1 VSADAYRS
9 LAAIVLVDRPL
20 DEVLDEVARIA
31 HEWLPGAEATS
42 ITLMREDR
50 AWTAAF
56 SGPLGMEADEL
67 QYGEGY
73 GPCMDAARAGMPM
86 VIDDMLTED
95 RWPSYAPRV
104 LKRGVR
110 SSLSMPLPFQG
121 ATIGALNNY
130 SDAVNAFGES
140 EIELAT
146 EIAALVG
153 TAVMNADTHAKTS
166 AVATQMRAAL
176 ESRKV
181 IDMALGI
188 LIATHHC
195 TPDEAFAMLSKT
207 SQQHNRKLRDLARAL
222 VEAESAGD

>member
-1 VSADAYRS
+1 MSTDAYRS

-20 DEVLDEVARIA
+20 DEVLDEVVRIA

-56 SGPLGMEADEL
+56 SGPMGMEADEL

-73 GPCMDAARAGMPM
+73 GPCMDAARTGMPM
-86 VIDDMLTED
+86 VITDMTTED

-104 LKRGVR
+104 VKRGVR
-110 SSLSMPLPFQG
+110 SSLSLPLPFQG

-130 SDAVNAFGES
+130 SDEPNAFADTD
-140 EIELAT
+140 IDLAT
-146 EIAALVG
+146 EIAAMVG
-153 TAVMNADTHAKTS
+153 TAVMNADIHAQTS
-166 AVATQMRAAL
+166 AAADQMRAAL
-176 ESRKV
+176 DSRKT

-222 VEAESAGD
+222 VEAESTG